1 MDDDLLGFS
10 AFVSASPSLT
20 LRHGLSSPPSMAIW
34 HRKKK
39 KIPTVENIDGFKGAV
54 VKDPDPHGIALFW
67 VAGSKTK

>member
-1 MDDDLLGFS
+1 M
-10 AFVSASPSLT
+10 AS
-20 LRHGLSSPPSMAIW
+20 
-34 HRKKK
+34 KEK